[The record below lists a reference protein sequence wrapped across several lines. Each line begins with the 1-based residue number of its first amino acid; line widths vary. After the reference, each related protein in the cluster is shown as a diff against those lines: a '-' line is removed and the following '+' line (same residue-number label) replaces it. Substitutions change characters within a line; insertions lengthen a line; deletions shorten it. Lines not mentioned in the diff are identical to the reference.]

1 VVGKLKFSLFS
12 FMKPDVMSSRSRT
25 PKPDSARSVA
35 PAIERNISAMVA
47 ARQEVERA
55 RGIVARVANAIT
67 GFAGRPAFLAL
78 HVIWFGGWILW
89 NVSLS
94 SGNAFDPFP
103 FGTLTTIVSLEAI
116 FLSAF
121 VLMSQNR
128 DARIADQRADLDVQI
143 NLLAE
148 YEITRLLRLMRSRI
162 DLESIRPKS
171 PTFRIWNKTFSRMQS
186 CKNWK
191 QLKGTDQ
198 NRLIFQTLNATPANC
213 CSKRV
218 RRSRSPSL

>member
-148 YEITRLLRLMRSRI
+148 HEITRLLRLTDAIAHRLGVDTTEI
-162 DLESIRPKS
+162 ADLQDLKQDVQPDAVLQKLETAEWESP
-171 PTFRIWNKTFSRMQS
+171 N
-186 CKNWK
+186 
-191 QLKGTDQ
+191 
-198 NRLIFQTLNATPANC
+198 
-213 CSKRV
+213 
-218 RRSRSPSL
+218 

>member
-1 VVGKLKFSLFS
+1 
-12 FMKPDVMSSRSRT
+12 MKSDVMSFQRRT

-47 ARQEVERA
+47 ARQDVERA
-55 RGIVARVANAIT
+55 RGIGARVATAIT
-67 GFAGRPAFLAL
+67 EFAGSLAFLAL

-94 SGNAFDPFP
+94 NANAFDPFP
-103 FGTLTTIVSLEAI
+103 FGMLTTIVSLEAI

-121 VLMSQNR
+121 VLMSQKR

-148 YEITRLLRLMRSRI
+148 HEITRLLRLIDAIAHRLGVDTTEI
-162 DLESIRPKS
+162 ADLQDLEQDVQPDAVLQKLETAEGDS
-171 PTFRIWNKTFSRMQS
+171 PN
-186 CKNWK
+186 
-191 QLKGTDQ
+191 
-198 NRLIFQTLNATPANC
+198 
-213 CSKRV
+213 
-218 RRSRSPSL
+218 